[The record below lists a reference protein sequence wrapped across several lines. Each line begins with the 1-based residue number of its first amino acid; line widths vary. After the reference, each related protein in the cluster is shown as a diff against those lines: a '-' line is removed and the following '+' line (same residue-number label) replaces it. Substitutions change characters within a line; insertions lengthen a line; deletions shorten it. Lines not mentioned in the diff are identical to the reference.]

1 MKNTFGNSITI
12 TLFGESHGEKI
23 GAVLDGVA
31 PGIEI
36 NYEYIKSKLALRK
49 PFGSISTG
57 RVENDDFEIASGMFN
72 GYTTGAPICILIKNS
87 NTHSSDY
94 QDIKD
99 NPRPSHADYTAKIK
113 YNGFNDYRGGG
124 HFSGRLTAPIVCASA
139 ILQYALEKKGIYIG
153 SHICYMQGIE
163 DCELSS
169 KEDILKLG
177 ELNFPVLSDK
187 ASTQMMEIINDVSK
201 DGDSVGGVLETLV
214 LGMPKGVGEP
224 WFDSLE
230 SVLSHALFSI
240 PAVKG
245 VEFGL
250 GFGFADLN
258 GELANDQFIL
268 DNGEIKTQTN
278 NNGGINGGISN
289 GMPIKFRSVIKPTP
303 SIYKEQKTVNMA
315 TMTERTLQIKGRHD
329 PAIIHRARV
338 VVDSLTA
345 FVLADML
352 CVKFGTDYLTK

>member
-36 NYEYIKSKLALRK
+36 NEEYIKSRLSLRR

-57 RVENDDFEIASGMFN
+57 RVEADDFEIVSGVFK
-72 GYTTGAPICILIKNS
+72 GYTTGTPICIVMKNT

-94 QDIKD
+94 EQLKD
-99 NPRPSHADYTAKIK
+99 LMRPSHADYTAKIK

-139 ILQYALEKKGIYIG
+139 ILQYALERKGIYIG
-153 SHICYMQGIE
+153 SHICYMQGVE
-163 DCELSS
+163 DAELSS
-169 KEDILKLG
+169 KDDLLKLST
-177 ELNFPVLSDK
+177 LKFPVLNEK
-187 ASTQMMEIINDVSK
+187 ASAQMMEIIEEVAK

-230 SVLSHALFSI
+230 SVLSHAIFSI

-258 GELANDQFIL
+258 GGLANDEFFL
-268 DNGEIKTQTN
+268 DDNEVKTKTN

-289 GMPIKFRSVIKPTP
+289 GMPIKFRSVVKPTP
-303 SIYKEQKTVNMA
+303 SIYKEQRTVNLSNMQ
-315 TMTERTLQIKGRHD
+315 EELLQIKGRHD

-338 VVDSLTA
+338 VVDALTA
-345 FVLADML
+345 FTIADML
-352 CVKFGTDYLTK
+352 CVKYGTDYLAK